1 MGFGIQQRILAK
13 KLRELEDKRYE
24 DEKTYSR
31 GRDTVADQRYGEDR
45 DYRRGRDTVADA
57 RYGDE
62 TTYRRGRD
70 TVGDT
75 RYTDETTYNRRQD
88 ASKERRQRLIDA
100 MQMQGGSLGQIG
112 DALKLKQAREA
123 HDANMALTKAR
134 TKAVQSGAAGGW
146 EEYDSEGNLVKR
158 RVRPGMGGG
167 QPQAEA
173 TDPRAQELANAIAG
187 LQTEV
192 GKHQVEMA
200 GGDMRTGFLG
210 MGGSRQSQIDEA
222 NAKIAKLRAMQ
233 GGALAQP
240 GAQTS
245 AIDAEMQRRGFVKN
259 PDGKWIKLTAQ

>member
-1 MGFGIQQRILAK
+1 MSDFAAGASVGFGIQQRILAK
-13 KLRELEDKRYE
+13 KLREID
-24 DEKTYSR
+24 
-31 GRDTVADQRYGEDR
+31 
-45 DYRRGRDTVADA
+45 DA
-57 RYGDE
+57 RYKDE
-62 TTYRRGRD
+62 TAESRRRFDAEVAARNRGLGINETGQQISADQFDRSLAQERELREKELAARIRELDAGNGIRNKDIAARSRAEQIDQYLRLMDIAGR
-70 TVGDT
+70 
-75 RYTDETTYNRRQD
+75 
-88 ASKERRQRLIDA
+88 ASKGSNTGLR
-100 MQMQGGSLGQIG
+100 GG
-112 DALKLKQAREA
+112 
-123 HDANMALTKAR
+123 
-134 TKAVQSGAAGGW
+134 AGGYGYD
-146 EEYDSEGNLVKR
+146 EYGPDGELVKR
-158 RVRPGMGGG
+158 RVPVGMGGG

-187 LQTEV
+187 LQTAV